1 MPAIKDGINRDLYI
15 QVLPQSRDLS
25 GRVPKG
31 TSGNPAGRPLGFRQ
45 QIKESTTE
53 GRELV
58 EVVLGV
64 YYVTRP
70 PVTENVWKLP
80 LG

>member
-1 MPAIKDGINRDLYI
+1 MTREIPN
-15 QVLPQSRDLS
+15 LPQNRDLS
-25 GRVPKG
+25 GRFLKG
-31 TSGNPAGRPLGFRQ
+31 TSGNPAGRPLGFRE

-58 EVVLGV
+58 KVVSIV
-64 YYVTRP
+64 SYVTRP
-70 PVTENVWKLP
+70 PVTENVWKQL